1 MMIIIHSLTNNEP
14 VSISAV
20 LFIYS
25 FFYILHYI
33 SFSSS
38 CALLSLS
45 LPSNEGPKTL
55 NASPRWN
62 NCGRTLS
69 SQPEEKSIS
78 VTRGLK
84 HLQKKKRE
92 GENNFCLWFMVSAS
106 GTLLVDSLN
115 CPSRAKHTPLKKSI
129 HTSLCVCLCFF
140 SPLCAKSMCFYGV
153 SLSIMKENDEEYHIT
168 LPRQA

>member
-84 HLQKKKRE
+84 HLQKKKR
-92 GENNFCLWFMVSAS
+92 GRKQLLSLVHGFRLWNSACR
-106 GTLLVDSLN
+106 LIKLSLTGKTHSTQKIN
-115 CPSRAKHTPLKKSI
+115 THLFV
-129 HTSLCVCLCFF
+129 CVFVFF